1 MSTIGS
7 QCDVFMQLE
16 GLVDFDKEIS
26 RLEELIQKKTVQK
39 EKVIRITEVEGYEN
53 KVLIVYC
60 YCCCLLLSLLLFTV
74 VIVVVYSCHCCCLLF
89 TLVIVYCCHCSGTY

>member
-60 YCCCLLLSLLLFTV
+60 CCCLLLLLLFTV
-74 VIVVVYSCHCCCLLF
+74 VINCCCFLFTLVIVVVYSCHC
-89 TLVIVYCCHCSGTY
+89 SGTY